1 MPDYE
6 PVCKSVCTLKEIGNS
21 ALRRNNLTGLN
32 IPETITNDTHC
43 YKCTPVVR

>member
-6 PVCKSVCTLKEIGNS
+6 PVCKSVCILKEIGNS
-21 ALRRNNLTGLN
+21 GLRRNNLTGLN